1 MKTVKITAKTVDE
14 AVAEGLRQLGAT
26 REEAVVRVIEEPT
39 GGLFG
44 LLRKKPAVVEISV
57 PDLAGSTDIA
67 KEAARVVS
75 EAFHDVEEPKKDEV
89 HQKEEPVQADSP
101 KEEPAPMYFLVK
113 R

>member
-14 AVAEGLRQLGAT
+14 AVAEGLRKLGAT

-57 PDLAGSTDIA
+57 PDLAAILVELFTDEGIGTM
-67 KEAARVVS
+67 
-75 EAFHDVEEPKKDEV
+75 F
-89 HQKEEPVQADSP
+89 
-101 KEEPAPMYFLVK
+101 Y
-113 R
+113 